1 MWNAVASG
9 LAGATAV
16 TLMNETIRQ
25 FDEEAPRLDLL
36 GMRALAEVVSPDN
49 LRTKA
54 LVGDLA
60 SNTLYYSMV
69 AAAPPEQAPLCG
81 ATLGFGAGLAAVLL
95 PGPMGLGDDATNRS
109 TKTRVLSVAYYTT
122 AGLLAGIV
130 AQALRKKN

>member
-1 MWNAVASG
+1 MWKALASG
-9 LAGATAV
+9 LAGACAV

-36 GMRALAEVVSPDN
+36 GMRALADVVSPDN

-54 LVGDLA
+54 MVGDIA

-69 AAAPPEQAPLCG
+69 GAAPAGQAPMCG
-81 ATLGFGAGLAAVLL
+81 ATLGLGAGIGAVLL
-95 PGPMGLGDDATNRS
+95 PGPIGLGDDATNRS

-122 AGLLAGIV
+122 AGLLAGMV
-130 AQALRKKN
+130 FRSLARR

>member
-1 MWNAVASG
+1 MWKALASG
-9 LAGATAV
+9 LAGACAV

-54 LVGDLA
+54 LVGDIA
-60 SNTLYYSMV
+60 SNTLYYSMI
-69 AAAPPEQAPLCG
+69 AAAPAEQAPMCG
-81 ATLGFGAGLAAVLL
+81 ATLGLGAGLGAVLL
-95 PGPMGLGDDATNRS
+95 PGPIGLGDDATNRS

-122 AGLLAGIV
+122 AGLLAGMV
-130 AQALRKKN
+130 FRSLARR